1 MQSQVEVVITG
12 NGVVSP
18 IGIGNQAIWESLMAG
33 KSGIAP
39 LSVFTMPD
47 YPVTFGGELKDF
59 DGKKY
64 VKPRKAL
71 KVMCREIQTGFAA
84 AALAMDQAGLE
95 PGSIDPDRLGV
106 VYGSEMMYSDFEDL
120 RDAYDQCIEEG
131 WYQHDRWG
139 PSAMS
144 ETNPLWMLK
153 YLPNMPACHV
163 GIYYDGRGH
172 NNTICLEEASAINA
186 FSEALSHLRRGT
198 MDCMI
203 AGATGSRL
211 NLNVL
216 LYRGDSLL
224 SHRNEEPEKASRPF
238 EKDRDGAVSSE
249 AAAAMVLETRE
260 KAEARGA
267 NILGKVLGA
276 SSTFGRITPEA
287 PVSPEAVKNCIN
299 ATLRDAG
306 ITKDDLACIIS
317 HGSGNIADDPLEAQG
332 IKAALPGVPVAAL
345 KSYYGNSGSACGA
358 LDAAVAVLALQH
370 GKVPATL
377 NYDTPDPACDIP
389 IIHGQP
395 LDIDKSA
402 ILILSHTRK
411 GQCAAM
417 VVASA

>member
-12 NGVVSP
+12 TGLVTP
-18 IGIGNQAIWESLMAG
+18 IGIGNEPVWESLMQA

-39 LSVFTMPD
+39 LSEFPMPD
-47 YPVTFGGELKDF
+47 YPVSFGGELKGF
-59 DGKKY
+59 EGKKY
-64 VKPRKAL
+64 VQPRKAL

-84 AALAMDQAGLE
+84 AALAMQSAGLK
-95 PGSIDPDRLGV
+95 PGSITPERLGV

-120 RDAYDQCIEEG
+120 RAAYDQCIEEG

-163 GIYYDGRGH
+163 GIYFDGRGH

-186 FSEALSHLRRGT
+186 MAEAISHLQRGT

-203 AGATGSRL
+203 TGACGTRL

-224 SHRNEEPEKASRPF
+224 SHRNDAPERASRPF
-238 EKDRDGAVSSE
+238 EKDRDGMVNAEGS
-249 AAAAMVLETRE
+249 AALILEPRE

-267 NILGKVLGA
+267 TILGRVLGTA
-276 SSTFGRITPEA
+276 STFGRVSDQA
-287 PVSPEAVKNCIN
+287 PVSVSAVERCIQNTLTEAGV
-299 ATLRDAG
+299 
-306 ITKDDLACIIS
+306 TKDDLACVFA
-317 HGSGNIADDPLEAQG
+317 HGSSIVADDALEAEAIQ
-332 IKAALPGVPVAAL
+332 KALPGVPVTAL
-345 KSYYGNSGSACGA
+345 KSYYGHTGAGCGA
-358 LDAAVAVLALQH
+358 LDTAIAVLALGH

-377 NYDTPDPACDIP
+377 NYETPDPACDIP
-389 IIHGQP
+389 VIHGQP

-402 ILILSHTRK
+402 ILVISYTRR
-411 GQCAAM
+411 GQCSGI
-417 VVASA
+417 VVAR

>member
-12 NGVVSP
+12 NGLVSP
-18 IGIGNQAIWESLMAG
+18 IGVGNEAVWESLMQG

-39 LSVFTMPD
+39 LTEIAMPG
-47 YPVTFGGELKDF
+47 YPVTFGGELTGF
-59 DGKKY
+59 EGKKY

-84 AALAMDQAGLE
+84 AAIGMEQAGLE
-95 PGSIDPDRLGV
+95 PGSVDPERLGV
-106 VYGSEMMYSDFEDL
+106 VYGAEMMYSDFEDL
-120 RDAYDQCIEEG
+120 RDAYNQCIEEG

-186 FSEALSHLRRGT
+186 MAEALAHLRRGT

-224 SHRNEEPEKASRPF
+224 SHRNDEPEKASRPF
-238 EKDRDGAVSSE
+238 EKDRDGMVSSE
-249 AAAAMVLETRE
+249 AAAALVLETRE

-267 NILGKVLGA
+267 KIIGKVLGA
-276 SSTFGRITPEA
+276 ASTFGRVTPEA
-287 PVSPEAVKNCIN
+287 PISPEAIRNCVT

-306 ITKDDLACIIS
+306 ITADDLACVFA
-317 HGSGNIADDPLEAQG
+317 HGSGNIADDPLEAAG
-332 IKAALPGVPVAAL
+332 IKSALPGVPVTAL
-345 KSYYGNSGSACGA
+345 KSYYGHSGSACGA
-358 LDAAVAVLALQH
+358 VDAAVAVLALEY

-377 NYDTPDPACDIP
+377 NYDTPDPACDLP
-389 IIHGQP
+389 IVHGEP
-395 LDIDKSA
+395 LSIDKRA
-402 ILILSHTRK
+402 ILILSQTRK
-411 GQCAAM
+411 GHCAGM
-417 VVASA
+417 VIAKD

>member
-18 IGIGNQAIWESLMAG
+18 IGIGTEAVWESLMAQR
-33 KSGIAP
+33 SGIAP

-47 YPVTFGGELKDF
+47 YPVTFGGELQEF
-59 DGKKY
+59 EGKKY

-95 PGSIDPDRLGV
+95 PGGVDPDRLGV
-106 VYGSEMMYSDFEDL
+106 VYGAEMMYSDFEDL
-120 RDAYDQCIEEG
+120 RAAYDQCIEEG

-186 FSEALSHLRRGT
+186 VGEALAHLRRGT

-224 SHRNEEPEKASRPF
+224 SHRNDAPEKASRPF
-238 EKDRDGAVSSE
+238 EKDRDGAVASE

-267 NILGKVLGA
+267 KILGKVLGA
-276 SSTFGRITPEA
+276 SSTFGRVTPEA
-287 PVSPEAVKNCIN
+287 PVSPQAIANCIA

-306 ITKDDLACIIS
+306 ITKDDLACIVA
-317 HGSGNIADDPLEAQG
+317 HGTGDVADDPLEAEG

-345 KSYYGNSGSACGA
+345 KSYYGHSGSACGA
-358 LDAAVAVLALQH
+358 LDAAVAVLSLQN

-377 NYDTPDPACDIP
+377 NYETPDPACDIP
-389 IIHGQP
+389 VIHGQP
-395 LDIDKSA
+395 LEIDKSA
-402 ILILSHTRK
+402 ILVLSHTRH

-417 VVASA
+417 VVAKA

>member
-12 NGVVSP
+12 TGVVTP
-18 IGIGNQAIWESLMAG
+18 IGIGNEAVWESLMQG

-39 LSVFTMPD
+39 LSEFPMPD
-47 YPVTFGGELKDF
+47 YPVSFGGELKGF
-59 DGKKY
+59 EGKKY
-64 VKPRKAL
+64 VQPRKAL

-84 AALAMDQAGLE
+84 AALAMESAGLK
-95 PGSIDPDRLGV
+95 PGSITPERLGV
-106 VYGSEMMYSDFEDL
+106 VFGSEMMYSDFEDL
-120 RDAYDQCIEEG
+120 RAAYDQCIEEG

-163 GIYYDGRGH
+163 GIYFDGRGH

-186 FSEALSHLRRGT
+186 MAEAISHLQRGA

-203 AGATGSRL
+203 TGACGTRL

-224 SHRNEEPEKASRPF
+224 SHRNEAPEKASRPF
-238 EKDRDGAVSSE
+238 EKNRDGMVNSE
-249 AAAAMVLETRE
+249 GAAALILEPRE

-267 NILGKVLGA
+267 TILGRVLGT
-276 SSTFGRITPEA
+276 SSTFGRVSDQA
-287 PVSPEAVKNCIN
+287 PVSVSAVERCIQN
-299 ATLRDAG
+299 ILADAG
-306 ITKDDLACIIS
+306 ITKNDLACVFA
-317 HGSGNIADDPLEAQG
+317 HGSSNVADDALEAEA
-332 IKAALPGVPVAAL
+332 IKSALLGLPVVAL
-345 KSYYGNSGSACGA
+345 KSYYGHTGAGCGA
-358 LDAAVAVLALQH
+358 LDTAIAVLSLGH

-377 NYDTPDPACDIP
+377 NYETPDPACDIP
-389 IIHGQP
+389 VIHGQP

-402 ILILSHTRK
+402 ILVISYTRR
-411 GQCAAM
+411 GQCSGI
-417 VVASA
+417 VVAR